1 MNFLVIFF
9 RYFILFLIYSFIG
22 WLFEV
27 FLTIVKEHKFINRGF
42 LIGPIVPIWGTGA
55 ILITLILK
63 ETDGIFNLLVS
74 SAFIGTFLEYVVNVL
89 MEKLFKARWWD
100 YSDLPFNV
108 NGRVWL
114 GSSVLFGIGG
124 MYVVLYLNPFF
135 LSLINYLDSNILI
148 YLGFIFFIIVVVDFA
163 ISCNIIKKLKLS
175 AYSIRKDYTEEVSK
189 KVRAILREKSHSFN
203 RLIKAFPDVNFLFK
217 SKKN

>member
-1 MNFLVIFF
+1 MNFLVSFF
-9 RYFILFLIYSFIG
+9 SYFILFLIYSFIG

-27 FLTIVKEHKFINRGF
+27 FLTIIKEHKYINRGF

-55 ILITLILK
+55 IIISLILK
-63 ETDGIFNLLVS
+63 RTDGIFNLLVS

-89 MEKLFKARWWD
+89 MEKIFRARWWD
-100 YSDLPFNV
+100 YSNLPFNI

-114 GSSVLFGIGG
+114 GSSILFGIGG
-124 MYVVLYLNPFF
+124 MCVVLYFNPFF
-135 LSLINYLDSNILI
+135 YSLIYYLNDWMIINLGVTFLLI
-148 YLGFIFFIIVVVDFA
+148 VSLDLAV
-163 ISCNIIKKLKLS
+163 SCNIIKKLKLS
-175 AYSIRKDYTEEVSK
+175 AYSIKKDYTEEVSN
-189 KVRAILREKSHSFN
+189 KVRGVLKEKSHSFN

>member
-1 MNFLVIFF
+1 MESVIVFF

-27 FLTIVKEHKFINRGF
+27 FLTVIKEHKYINRGF

-74 SAFIGTFLEYVVNVL
+74 SAFIGTFLEYIVNVL
-89 MEKLFKARWWD
+89 MEKIFKARWWD
-100 YSDLPFNV
+100 YSHLPFNI

-114 GSSVLFGIGG
+114 GSSILFGIGG
-124 MYVVLYLNPFF
+124 MCVVLYLNPFF
-135 LSLINYLDSNILI
+135 LSLINYLNSITLI
-148 YLGFIFFIIVVVDFA
+148 YFSFILLIIAVGDFA

-175 AYSIRKDYTEEVSK
+175 AYSIKKDYTEEVSK
-189 KVRAILREKSHSFN
+189 KVRAILKEKSHSFN
-203 RLIKAFPDVNFLFK
+203 RLIKAFPDVNFLTK

>member
-1 MNFLVIFF
+1 MDFTIVFF
-9 RYFILFLIYSFIG
+9 RFFILFLIYSFIG

-27 FLTIVKEHKFINRGF
+27 LLTIFKEHKYINRGF

-63 ETDGIFNLLVS
+63 EKDGIFNLLVS

-89 MEKLFKARWWD
+89 MERIFKARWWD
-100 YSDLPFNV
+100 YSHLPFNI

-114 GSSVLFGIGG
+114 GSSILFGIGG
-124 MYVVLYLNPFF
+124 MYVILYLNPLFS
-135 LSLINYLDSNILI
+135 SLINSLNNDKII
-148 YLGFIFFIIVVVDFA
+148 YFGFILLFILLMDIAV
-163 ISCNIIKKLKLS
+163 SCNIIKKLKLS
-175 AYSIRKDYTEEVSK
+175 AYSMKKDYTEEVSN
-189 KVRAILREKSHSFN
+189 KVRAILKEKSYSFN

-217 SKKN
+217 GKKN

>member
-1 MNFLVIFF
+1 MEFAIAFF

-27 FLTIVKEHKFINRGF
+27 LLTIIKEHKYINRGF

-63 ETDGIFNLLVS
+63 EKDGIFNLIVS

-89 MEKLFKARWWD
+89 MEKIFKARWWD
-100 YSDLPFNV
+100 YSNLPFNI

-114 GSSVLFGIGG
+114 GSSILFGIGG
-124 MYVVLYLNPFF
+124 MCVILYLNPLFYSF
-135 LSLINYLDSNILI
+135 INSLNNYLLI
-148 YLGFIFFIIVVVDFA
+148 YFGILFLIIVIVDLS
-163 ISCNIIKKLKLS
+163 ISCNIIKRLKLS
-175 AYSIRKDYTEEVSK
+175 AYSIKKDYTEEVSK
-189 KVRAILREKSHSFN
+189 KVRSVLREKSHSFN

>member
-1 MNFLVIFF
+1 MDFLISFF
-9 RYFILFLIYSFIG
+9 KYFILFLIYSFIG

-27 FLTIVKEHKFINRGF
+27 FLTIIKERKYINRGF

-74 SAFIGTFLEYVVNVL
+74 SAFIGTVLEYIVNVL
-89 MEKLFKARWWD
+89 MEKIFKARWWD

-114 GSSVLFGIGG
+114 GSSILFGIGG
-124 MYVVLYLNPFF
+124 MCVVLYLNPFF
-135 LSLINYLDSNILI
+135 SSLINYFSDLMIIYFGIILLILVSLDL
-148 YLGFIFFIIVVVDFA
+148 A
-163 ISCNIIKKLKLS
+163 ISCNIIKSLKLS

-189 KVRAILREKSHSFN
+189 KVKSVLKEKSHSFN
-203 RLIKAFPDVNFLFK
+203 RLIKAFPDVNFFFK
-217 SKKN
+217 GKKN

>member
-1 MNFLVIFF
+1 MEFLVNFF
-9 RYFILFLIYSFIG
+9 KLFLLFLIYSFIG

-27 FLTIVKEHKFINRGF
+27 FLTIIKEHKYVNRGF

-55 ILITLILK
+55 ILITLILREK
-63 ETDGIFNLLVS
+63 DGIFNLLVS

-100 YSDLPFNV
+100 YSNLPFNI

-114 GSSVLFGIGG
+114 GSSILFGIGG
-124 MYVVLYLNPFF
+124 ACVVIYLNPFF
-135 LSLINYLDSNILI
+135 SSLLNNLDNS
-148 YLGFIFFIIVVVDFA
+148 FIILFGFLFFSFLIIDLFV
-163 ISCNIIKKLKLS
+163 SCNIIKKLKLS
-175 AYSIRKDYTEEVSK
+175 AYSLRKDYTEEVSN
-189 KVRAILREKSHSFN
+189 KVRAILRENSYSFN

-217 SKKN
+217 GKKN

>member
-1 MNFLVIFF
+1 MEFLISFF
-9 RYFILFLIYSFIG
+9 KYFILFLIYSFIG

-27 FLTIVKEHKFINRGF
+27 FLTIIKEHKYINRGF

-63 ETDGIFNLLVS
+63 EKDGIFNLLVS

-89 MEKLFKARWWD
+89 MEKIFKARWWD
-100 YSDLPFNV
+100 YSNLPFNI

-114 GSSVLFGIGG
+114 GSSILFGIGG
-124 MYVVLYLNPFF
+124 MCVVLYLNPFF
-135 LSLINYLDSNILI
+135 SSLINLLSNELVI
-148 YLGFIFFIIVVVDFA
+148 YLGLILLFIVVMDLT

-175 AYSIRKDYTEEVSK
+175 AYSIKKDYTEEVSN
-189 KVRAILREKSHSFN
+189 KVRAVLREKSYSFN

>member
-27 FLTIVKEHKFINRGF
+27 FLAIVKEHKFINRGF

-135 LSLINYLDSNILI
+135 LSLINFLDSNILI
-148 YLGFIFFIIVVVDFA
+148 YLGFILLIIVVVDFA
-163 ISCNIIKKLKLS
+163 ISCNIIKRLKLS

>member
-1 MNFLVIFF
+1 MEFVIVFF

-27 FLTIVKEHKFINRGF
+27 FLTVIKEHKYINRGF

-63 ETDGIFNLLVS
+63 EADGIFNLLVS
-74 SAFIGTFLEYVVNVL
+74 SAFIGTFLEYIVNVL
-89 MEKLFKARWWD
+89 MEKIFKARWWD
-100 YSDLPFNV
+100 YSHLPFNI

-114 GSSVLFGIGG
+114 GSSILFGIGG
-124 MYVVLYLNPFF
+124 ACVILYLNPLF
-135 LSLINYLDSNILI
+135 LSLINYLNTGFIVSFGFGFLIILI
-148 YLGFIFFIIVVVDFA
+148 MDLA
-163 ISCNIIKKLKLS
+163 ISCNIIKNLKLS
-175 AYSIRKDYTEEVSK
+175 ANLIKKDYTEEVSK
-189 KVRAILREKSHSFN
+189 KVRGVLREKSHSFN

-217 SKKN
+217 GKKN

>member
-1 MNFLVIFF
+1 MNFLIIFF

-27 FLTIVKEHKFINRGF
+27 FLAIVKEHKFINRGF

-100 YSDLPFNV
+100 YSDLPFNI

-114 GSSVLFGIGG
+114 GSSILFGIGG
-124 MYVVLYLNPFF
+124 MCVVLYLNPFF
-135 LSLINYLDSNILI
+135 LSLINYLNSTILI
-148 YLGFIFFIIVVVDFA
+148 YFSFILLVIVVVDFA

-175 AYSIRKDYTEEVSK
+175 AYSIKKDYTEEVSK

-217 SKKN
+217 IKKN

>member
-1 MNFLVIFF
+1 MNFLVIFY

-27 FLTIVKEHKFINRGF
+27 FLTVVKEHKYINRGF

-100 YSDLPFNV
+100 YSDLPFNI

-124 MYVVLYLNPFF
+124 MCVVLYLNPFF

-163 ISCNIIKKLKLS
+163 ISCNIIKRLKLS

>member
-1 MNFLVIFF
+1 MNFLVIFY

-27 FLTIVKEHKFINRGF
+27 FLTVVKEHKYVNRGF

-100 YSDLPFNV
+100 YSDLPFNI

-124 MYVVLYLNPFF
+124 MCVVLYLNPFF

-163 ISCNIIKKLKLS
+163 ISCNIIKRLKLS

>member
-1 MNFLVIFF
+1 MFF
-9 RYFILFLIYSFIG
+9 NYFVLFLIYSFIG
-22 WLFEV
+22 WCFEV
-27 FLTIVKEHKFINRGF
+27 LLAIVKEHKFINRGF

-63 ETDGIFNLLVS
+63 ETDGIFNLVVS

-100 YSDLPFNV
+100 YSYLPFNI

-124 MYVVLYLNPFF
+124 ACVVLFFNPFF
-135 LSLINYLDSNILI
+135 LSVLNEFNSIVITRLSLLFMLLLII
-148 YLGFIFFIIVVVDFA
+148 DFS
-163 ISCNIIKKLKLS
+163 ISCNIIKRLKLS
-175 AYSIRKDYTEEVSK
+175 ANSLKKDYTEEVSK
-189 KVRAILREKSHSFN
+189 KVRSVLKDKSRSFN
-203 RLIKAFPDVNFLFK
+203 RLIKAFPDVNFIFK
-217 SKKN
+217 NKKN

>member
-1 MNFLVIFF
+1 MNFLVIFY

-27 FLTIVKEHKFINRGF
+27 FLTVVKEHKYINRGF

-100 YSDLPFNV
+100 YSDLPFNI

-124 MYVVLYLNPFF
+124 MCVVLYLNPFF

-163 ISCNIIKKLKLS
+163 ISCNIIKRLKLS

-203 RLIKAFPDVNFLFK
+203 RLIKAFPDANFLFK

>member
-1 MNFLVIFF
+1 MNFLVIFY

-27 FLTIVKEHKFINRGF
+27 FLTVVKEHKYVNRGF

-100 YSDLPFNV
+100 YSDLPFNI

-124 MYVVLYLNPFF
+124 MCVVLYLNPFF
-135 LSLINYLDSNILI
+135 LSLINYLDSNTLI

-163 ISCNIIKKLKLS
+163 ISCNIIKRLKLS

>member
-175 AYSIRKDYTEEVSK
+175 AYSIKKDYTEEVSK

>member
-1 MNFLVIFF
+1 MEFVISFF
-9 RYFILFLIYSFIG
+9 RYFILFIIYSFIG

-27 FLTIVKEHKFINRGF
+27 FLTIVKEHKYVNRGF

-55 ILITLILK
+55 IIITLILK
-63 ETDGIFNLLVS
+63 ESDGIFNLLVS

-100 YSDLPFNV
+100 YSNLPFNV

-124 MYVVLYLNPFF
+124 MCVVLYLNPFF
-135 LSLINYLDSNILI
+135 SLIIDSLNSFLI
-148 YLGFIFFIIVVVDFA
+148 FYFGFILLIALTIDLAV
-163 ISCNIIKKLKLS
+163 SCNIIKRLKLS
-175 AYSIRKDYTEEVSK
+175 AYSVKKDYTEEVSK
-189 KVRAILREKSHSFN
+189 KVRSVLREKSNSFN

-217 SKKN
+217 GKKN

>member
-1 MNFLVIFF
+1 MDYVFIFF

-27 FLTIVKEHKFINRGF
+27 FLTVIKEHKYINRGF

-55 ILITLILK
+55 ILITLILREK
-63 ETDGIFNLLVS
+63 DGIFNLLVS
-74 SAFIGTFLEYVVNVL
+74 SAFIGTFLEYIVNVL
-89 MEKLFKARWWD
+89 MEKIFKARWWD
-100 YSDLPFNV
+100 YSHLPFNI

-114 GSSVLFGIGG
+114 GSSILFGIGG
-124 MYVVLYLNPFF
+124 ACVIIYLNPFF
-135 LSLINYLDSNILI
+135 YSLIAGLNREFLLCFGIIL
-148 YLGFIFFIIVVVDFA
+148 LIFLIIDLT

-175 AYSIRKDYTEEVSK
+175 AYSIKKDYTEEVSK
-189 KVRAILREKSHSFN
+189 KVRSVLKEKSHSFN

-217 SKKN
+217 GKKN